1 MKSDYSVLVVGA
13 AVLIVPE
20 SDDLT
25 PYDGVV
31 NTVLYAQLAANK
43 KTELEP
49 LVSWYDTYIKVLG
62 GTWLLPVKVRD
73 DLNLPPESVESA
85 VQWAAAAMSRL
96 GADEGH
102 VTADVL
108 SRIVNES
115 DINNPA
121 TNLLRSHMQKVSAD
135 QSTEVQV
142 PAMDVRLLVIVAPT
156 PNSFSSVCIE
166 LQTNQL
172 LSSNPLAHLYWG
184 EDVQGLISRRY
195 VRADLSDAGYASVG
209 DQIALK
215 VKDRME
221 TNVALLTLHDDTCG
235 TTQPGE
241 VRS

>member
-1 MKSDYSVLVVGA
+1 MISDYSVLVVGA

-20 SDDLT
+20 SEDLT

-31 NTVLYAQLAANK
+31 NTVLYAQLVANK

-49 LVSWYDTYIKVLG
+49 GVSWYDTYMKVLDG
-62 GTWLLPVKVRD
+62 IWLMPVKLRD
-73 DLNLPPESVESA
+73 DLNLPLESVESA
-85 VQWAAAAMSRL
+85 VQWATAAMSRA

-115 DINNPA
+115 DINPA
-121 TNLLRSHMQKVSAD
+121 TNLLRSHMQKISGD
-135 QSTEVQV
+135 QSIEVQV
-142 PAMDVRLLVIVAPT
+142 PAMDVRLLLIVAPT
-156 PNSFSSVCIE
+156 PTSFSSVCIE
-166 LQTNQL
+166 LKTHKL
-172 LSSNPLAHLYWG
+172 LSPNPLAHLYWG

-215 VKDRME
+215 VKDRIG
-221 TNVALLTLHDDTCG
+221 TNVAKLTLRDDACS
-235 TTQPGE
+235 TTEPGE